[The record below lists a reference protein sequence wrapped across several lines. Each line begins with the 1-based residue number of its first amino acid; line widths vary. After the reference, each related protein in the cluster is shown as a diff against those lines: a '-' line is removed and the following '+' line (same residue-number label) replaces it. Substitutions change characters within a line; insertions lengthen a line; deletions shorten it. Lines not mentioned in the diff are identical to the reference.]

1 VTNWRGRLREAV
13 KRSGKKHLA
22 IAWDADIT
30 PATLSR
36 VLTGKHAHPGFETVM
51 KIAHAVGESVG
62 WLCGEEEFYLSE
74 PQRAKLKAAAAIL
87 SDLTRPTRHN
97 PP

>member
-1 VTNWRGRLREAV
+1 MNWRGRLREAV
-13 KRSGKKHLA
+13 KRSGKKQLA
-22 IAWDADIT
+22 IAWDAGIT

-36 VLTGKHAHPGFETVM
+36 VLTGTHDQPRFETVM

-62 WLCGEEEFYLSE
+62 WLCGEEQFYLSE

-87 SDLTRPTRHN
+87 SDITRRN
-97 PP
+97 PL